1 MSNLTNLKKTLFAKL
16 HNIRLVLK
24 PITSISGR
32 SNAFKLK
39 MFLWAFTSSAM
50 STFVSVSVF
59 FTCTHRETC
68 GRTLMCDP
76 CLRGSIWYIVA
87 QLYFSVDFLVHNAAS
102 VELAA
107 GERRKGMCNISVRL
121 TADAPPHERVLR
133 CTEAEVWCKIVNT
146 AGFQRGRFRA
156 RYCWDL
162 AIEWDGEKS
171 NPHSDVCW
179 VKQPRRHAI

>member
-1 MSNLTNLKKTLFAKL
+1 MLSSWKCSSEPLL
-16 HNIRLVLK
+16 HRQCPRL
-24 PITSISGR
+24 
-32 SNAFKLK
+32 
-39 MFLWAFTSSAM
+39 
-50 STFVSVSVF
+50 
-59 FTCTHRETC
+59 C
-68 GRTLMCDP
+68 P
-76 CLRGSIWYIVA
+76 CLSSSHVRTEKHVA
-87 QLYFSVDFLVHNAAS
+87 GPWCATPAYGARFDILWHSFIFSVDFLVHNAAS

-162 AIEWDGEKS
+162 AIEWDGGKS